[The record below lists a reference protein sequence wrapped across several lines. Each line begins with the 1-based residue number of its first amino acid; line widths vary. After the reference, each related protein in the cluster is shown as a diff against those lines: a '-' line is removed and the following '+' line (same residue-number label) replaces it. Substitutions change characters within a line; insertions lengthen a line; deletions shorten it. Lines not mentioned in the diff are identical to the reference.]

1 MDDPVADKKLKAL
14 MAMNDSYNTII
25 EHLMV
30 EKKDIDYK
38 INKFSI
44 IIQMNNVKIE
54 ALIDGELKNK
64 IVPK

>member
-1 MDDPVADKKLKAL
+1 MG
-14 MAMNDSYNTII
+14 
-25 EHLMV
+25 

-64 IVPK
+64 IVPQ